1 MFNVTGGEV
10 MIILVIALV
19 VLGPEKLPDMIR
31 KAGRLYGEVRRMAN
45 GFQSEIRDAFDE
57 PTRELR
63 ETAEMARN
71 AMTGAASDITSAVQ
85 STFRDD
91 RPAVR
96 ADPMVPVVL
105 EREPELAA
113 PVANGVVAPAA
124 DATATDAAAAD
135 ATAAQPGPFDGKA
148 TSFGPSKAEPVVST
162 NGSAPALVVAAP
174 VPSAPPGRSAAA
186 ATLPM
191 PLPPPP
197 PERLNQAPVA
207 RPLAPPLPPPVS
219 TNGDH

>member
-71 AMTGAASDITSAVQ
+71 AMTGAASDLTSAVQ
-85 STFRDD
+85 GTFRDD

-124 DATATDAAAAD
+124 DATA
-135 ATAAQPGPFDGKA
+135 AQPGPFDGKA
-148 TSFGPSKAEPVVST
+148 TSFGPSEAEPVVST
-162 NGSAPALVVAAP
+162 NGSDPALVVAAP

-197 PERLNQAPVA
+197 PAGLNRAPVA
-207 RPLAPPLPPPVS
+207 RPLAAPLPPPVS

>member
-71 AMTGAASDITSAVQ
+71 AMTGAASDLTSAVQ
-85 STFRDD
+85 GTFRDD

-113 PVANGVVAPAA
+113 PVAAA
-124 DATATDAAAAD
+124 AHATAPD
-135 ATAAQPGPFDGKA
+135 ATAAQPGPFDGKS
-148 TSFGPSKAEPVVST
+148 TSFGPSEPDQTVST
-162 NGSAPALVVAAP
+162 NGSAPAVVVAAP

-186 ATLPM
+186 ATLPK

-197 PERLNQAPVA
+197 PAGLNQAPVA
-207 RPLAPPLPPPVS
+207 RPLAAPLPPPVS